1 MKKFIRI
8 LFVFIIILFS
18 NNILAKNNWILD
30 KKLSEIYFQLTL
42 LPADDLIVR
51 FNEFDSYIFID
62 NNNTLINNFNLSIN
76 IDSIELNNSKLKDFL
91 LSNLFFNVKKYPNLI
106 VKTEKI
112 IIQKIENATAKIQ
125 IKNIS
130 HELPVTLEI
139 FKLTKNLIQIKT
151 KFVVPRKLYGLG
163 KNQWQS
169 KFEFFAKEKSILLDK
184 IKFSTNLFFFKQ
196 LD

>member
-1 MKKFIRI
+1 MKIFIRT

-18 NNILAKNNWILD
+18 TNIVAKNNWILD
-30 KKLSEIYFQLTL
+30 KKLSEIYFQLSL
-42 LPADDLIVR
+42 LPADDLIGKL
-51 FNEFDSYIFID
+51 NEFDSYIFFD
-62 NNNTLINNFNLSIN
+62 NGNTSINNFNLSIN
-76 IDSIELNNSKLKDFL
+76 IENMKLNNSELKDFL
-91 LSNLFFNVKKYPNLI
+91 SSNIFFNVKKYPNLI

-112 IIQKIENATAKIQ
+112 IIQKNQNATAKIQ
-125 IKNIS
+125 IKNIP

-139 FKLTKNLIQIKT
+139 FKLTKDLIQIKT
-151 KFVVPRKLYGLG
+151 KFVVSRKLYGLG

-169 KFEFFAKEKSILLDK
+169 KFEFFTKEKSILLDK

>member
-1 MKKFIRI
+1 MKIFIRT

-30 KKLSEIYFQLTL
+30 KKLSEIYFQLSL
-42 LPADDLIVR
+42 LPADDLIGR

-62 NNNTLINNFNLSIN
+62 NNNTSINNFNLSIN

-91 LSNLFFNVKKYPNLI
+91 LSIFFFNVKKYPNLI

-112 IIQKIENATAKIQ
+112 IIQKNQNATAKIQ
-125 IKNIS
+125 IKNIP

-139 FKLTKNLIQIKT
+139 FKLTKDLIQIKT
-151 KFVVPRKLYGLG
+151 KFVVSRKLYGLG

-169 KFEFFAKEKSILLDK
+169 KFKFFAKEKSILLDK
-184 IKFSTNLFFFKQ
+184 IKFSINLFFFKN
-196 LD
+196 